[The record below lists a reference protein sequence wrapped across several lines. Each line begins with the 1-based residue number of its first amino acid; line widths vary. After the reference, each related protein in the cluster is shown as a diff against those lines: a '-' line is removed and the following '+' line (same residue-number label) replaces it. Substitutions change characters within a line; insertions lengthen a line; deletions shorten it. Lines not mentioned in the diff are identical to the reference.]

1 MAKALRNA
9 RYPLIIILVL
19 ACVTLFIWS
28 STTQKNQARAVLPLV
43 APTASDLEVAL
54 LRSGLGPEALTA
66 AGLSGANAATVVS
79 DLITYM
85 TINPGV
91 LDSADVSFSSAK
103 VAADQLKRTIQS
115 GLGTAEDLTAYT
127 TAKANLASATTS
139 RAGVISDF
147 FTAATDDLS
156 QAQKAAL
163 STIRGNA
170 YWDRPTEFLTVTNTE
185 ADWVELR
192 DALAH
197 ERIANANGEAV
208 DAGVQT
214 ILNGYRGNGTVAAA
228 KANLDSN
235 LATVTSVWELAIAQ

>member
-1 MAKALRNA
+1 MAKALRKA

-28 STTQKNQARAVLPLV
+28 ATTQKNQARAFAALL

-66 AGLSGANAATVVS
+66 AGLSGANATTVVS

-85 TINPGV
+85 TTNPGV
-91 LDSADVSFSSAK
+91 LDSADSSFSSAK
-103 VAADQLKRTIQS
+103 NAADQLKRTIQS
-115 GLGTAEDLTAYT
+115 GLATAQDLTDYT
-127 TAKANLASATTS
+127 TAKANLASATTT
-139 RAGVISDF
+139 RDGVISDF
-147 FTAATDDLS
+147 FTEGIANLS
-156 QAQKAAL
+156 PAQKDAL

-185 ADWVELR
+185 TQWVELR
-192 DALAH
+192 NCLAH

-214 ILNGYRGNGTVAAA
+214 ILNGFRGNATVSAA
-228 KANLDSN
+228 KASLDSN
-235 LATVTSVWELAIAQ
+235 LATVTSAWNLEIAQ

>member
-28 STTQKNQARAVLPLV
+28 ATTQKNQAGAVLPLI

-54 LRSGLGPEALTA
+54 LRSGLDPEALTA

-85 TINPGV
+85 TNNPGV
-91 LDSADVSFSSAK
+91 LDSADASYSSAK
-103 VAADQLKRTIQS
+103 STADQLKRTIQS
-115 GLGTAEDLTAYT
+115 GLGVAQDLTAYT

-139 RAGVISDF
+139 REEVIDDF
-147 FTAATDDLS
+147 FTAATANLN
-156 QAQKAAL
+156 QAKINKL
-163 STIRGNA
+163 STIVANA

-192 DALAH
+192 NCLAH

-214 ILNGYRGNGTVAAA
+214 ILNGYRGNGTVTTA

-235 LATVTSVWELAIAQ
+235 LATVTSAWELAIAQ

>member
-28 STTQKNQARAVLPLV
+28 SSTQKNQARAVLPLV
-43 APTASDLEVAL
+43 TPTTLDLEVAL

-66 AGLSGANAATVVS
+66 TGLSSANAVTVVG

-85 TINPGV
+85 TTNPGV
-91 LDSADVSFSSAK
+91 LDSADASYSSAK
-103 VAADQLKRTIQS
+103 STTDQLKRTIQS
-115 GLGTAEDLTAYT
+115 GLATTQDLTAFAS
-127 TAKANLASATTS
+127 AKANLASCTIACD
-139 RAGVISDF
+139 GVIDDF
-147 FTAATDDLS
+147 FTAATADLS
-156 QAQKAAL
+156 QAQKTAL

-170 YWDRPTEFLTVTNTE
+170 YWDRPTEFLTVAHTE
-185 ADWVELR
+185 EQWVELR
-192 DALAH
+192 NALAH
-197 ERIANANGEAV
+197 ERIATANGEAV

-235 LATVTSVWELAIAQ
+235 LAVVTFAWEQAIEQ